1 MTAADGRAGGRGGA
15 GALALVVAAALALQW
30 ALFGFGF
37 YRVAADE
44 SARSL
49 IAQHLSWGNALEP
62 YIWPPFYKLFV
73 GVALKVWD
81 DVFLVPRI
89 LSSLAGLLSILA
101 LARLAHLLFGDRRA
115 TLLTAVLAVAF
126 PHRLVFSV
134 APMSDIYGYL
144 FLLAAAGCAL
154 AWLRRGSTAELMLAC
169 ACLFGAETVRFE
181 AGFFALALFLLVLH
195 RWLLRRELGFLP
207 VAAAAA
213 ILFGF
218 PLFWIA
224 DSLFWYGSLDN
235 LAITGKQYTANF
247 GTSRVQAMYL
257 SPLGRNLAL
266 DIVWNPLML
275 AGLAMLASTVQRDT
289 AARAWALAFGAPLL
303 LITAA
308 MVATLSLPMAAPW
321 RTTGTWALLL
331 LPFEAAAILRAVGWF
346 ADRRARGL
354 AAAALLAA
362 ALLPPAVRSGVYVRE
377 GMTDPQTHGPR
388 AEREAGLDAVRRL
401 DRAGGG
407 TVLVDSFRNL
417 DFLDVLAGSGEPD
430 RFVLS
435 HGSDPLAV
443 ANDLPLGGVLPPD
456 RFDLANGA
464 VRAATAPE
472 DVRVLL
478 VRTPRFVA
486 ALDAAPG
493 RWQRVGEFGA
503 WVEYRRAGDDA
514 SAAGS
519 GPRRPAPSGSAEAGP
534 ARY

>member
-1 MTAADGRAGGRGGA
+1 
-15 GALALVVAAALALQW
+15 
-30 ALFGFGF
+30 
-37 YRVAADE
+37 
-44 SARSL
+44 
-49 IAQHLSWGNALEP
+49 
-62 YIWPPFYKLFV
+62 
-73 GVALKVWD
+73 
-81 DVFLVPRI
+81 
-89 LSSLAGLLSILA
+89 
-101 LARLAHLLFGDRRA
+101 
-115 TLLTAVLAVAF
+115 
-126 PHRLVFSV
+126 
-134 APMSDIYGYL
+134 
-144 FLLAAAGCAL
+144 
-154 AWLRRGSTAELMLAC
+154 
-169 ACLFGAETVRFE
+169 
-181 AGFFALALFLLVLH
+181 LFLLVLH
-195 RWLLRRELGFLP
+195 RWLLRRELGFAV

-213 ILFGF
+213 LLFGF

-224 DSLFWYGSLDN
+224 DSLVWYGSLDN

-275 AGLAMLASTVQRDT
+275 AGLAMLARTVPRDA
-289 AARAWALAFGAPLL
+289 AARAWALAFGAPLF
-303 LITAA
+303 LITAT
-308 MVATLSLPMAAPW
+308 MVVTLSLPMAAPW

-331 LPFEAAAILRAVGWF
+331 LPFEAAAILHAIGWF

-377 GMTDPQTHGPR
+377 GMTDPQTRGPR

-407 TVLVDSFRNL
+407 TALVDSLGNL

-435 HGSDPLAV
+435 HGGDPLAV

-464 VRAATAPE
+464 ARAATAPE

-478 VRTPRFVA
+478 VRTPRFIA
-486 ALDAAPG
+486 ALDAVPG
-493 RWQRVGEFGA
+493 RWERVGEFGA
-503 WVEYRRAGDDA
+503 WVEYRRTAGTS
-514 SAAGS
+514 SAAGAD
-519 GPRRPAPSGSAEAGP
+519 PRRSAQGGP
-534 ARY
+534 AGGASVRD